1 MSSVLGLLCSQQNLK
16 MNENETLTEFYEKL
30 SDIANEYFALGEK
43 LEENVLVLK
52 IVRVLPDR
60 FQTKLTAI
68 EEAKDLDK
76 IKVEELM
83 GSLRTFEL
91 NQQIRQKGKTKEIKE
106 KSIALKSSKEKK
118 ESSDDEDD
126 EMALLTKNFQK
137 YIKKLGN
144 KKAISKNPKGNF
156 SKPFETNKKGIQCR
170 ECEGFGHIQS
180 ECANTLKKKKV
191 MTATWSD
198 QDSEQSDEEENS
210 VALTSVHK
218 GIVFNYKDVLC
229 LNNSVQNNE
238 NSDNDS
244 DDSDLDEESLKESYK
259 IMYDQWLKVCSEN
272 RLMAGNNKNFVE
284 KIEKLE
290 MIIASK
296 NDEIVSLNKEIEFLQ
311 KGVKMLNPR
320 SGILDD
326 ILSVGKK
333 VGDYSGLESN
343 GSESSRKTVFV
354 KSMNYPSVVST
365 NRAAGKSHAAEKTE
379 LPSVATDL
387 QLKKISP
394 KRNIEHFVPVCHFCG
409 MKGHIRP
416 KCFSLL
422 NLFKKNY
429 VKHFGSMN

>member
-1 MSSVLGLLCSQQNLK
+1 

-43 LEENVLVLK
+43 LEENVLVRK

-91 NQQIRQKGKTKEIKE
+91 NQQIRQKGKTEEIKE

-118 ESSDDEDD
+118 ESSDD

-144 KKAISKNPKGNF
+144 KKAIFKNPKGNF

-191 MTATWSD
+191 MIATWSD
-198 QDSEQSDEEENS
+198 QDFEQSDEEENS

-218 GIVFNYKDVLC
+218 GMFFSSVNYKDVLC

-238 NSDNDS
+238 NSNSDS
-244 DDSDLDEESLKESYK
+244 DDSDLDEESLKEFYK
-259 IMYDQWLKVCSEN
+259 IMFDQWLKVCSEN
-272 RLMAGNNKNFVE
+272 RLMASNNK
-284 KIEKLE
+284 KSIEK
-290 MIIASK
+290 
-296 NDEIVSLNKEIEFLQ
+296 N
-311 KGVKMLNPR
+311 
-320 SGILDD
+320 
-326 ILSVGKK
+326 
-333 VGDYSGLESN
+333 
-343 GSESSRKTVFV
+343 
-354 KSMNYPSVVST
+354 
-365 NRAAGKSHAAEKTE
+365 
-379 LPSVATDL
+379 
-387 QLKKISP
+387 
-394 KRNIEHFVPVCHFCG
+394 
-409 MKGHIRP
+409 
-416 KCFSLL
+416 
-422 NLFKKNY
+422 
-429 VKHFGSMN
+429 